1 MSRSRL
7 RLYFI
12 SGGQNLCFTVMERK
26 GKTRKIFSKAA
37 AAVLTA
43 VLLALICAGVYSCA
57 EKKYIYPI
65 DYETEVFTYADAYG
79 LPRALVFSVIKAES
93 GFDKNARSSAGAM
106 GLMQIKEPTGAYIAR
121 KTGIYKYDLY
131 DPDTNIH
138 FGCFYLKYLLS
149 RFGNV
154 RTALAAYNAGEGN
167 AAAWLK
173 DERCS
178 EDGKTLKF
186 IPFAETREYVRKIER
201 SFVKYK
207 KLYGKL
213 LDK

>member
-12 SGGQNLCFTVMERK
+12 SGGQILCFIVMERK
-26 GKTRKIFSKAA
+26 GKLKIIFSKAA

-65 DYETEVFTYADAYG
+65 DYKTEVFTYADAYG

-106 GLMQIKEPTGAYIAR
+106 GLMQIKEPT
-121 KTGIYKYDLY
+121 
-131 DPDTNIH
+131 
-138 FGCFYLKYLLS
+138 
-149 RFGNV
+149 
-154 RTALAAYNAGEGN
+154 AL
-167 AAAWLK
+167 
-173 DERCS
+173 
-178 EDGKTLKF
+178 
-186 IPFAETREYVRKIER
+186 
-201 SFVKYK
+201 
-207 KLYGKL
+207 
-213 LDK
+213 